1 MVKVLVVLL
10 VLLCSFGG
18 FASSEFGGF
27 SGHGETTYSFSS
39 ADTSSSFN
47 FDTTFRP
54 QLQMQSGIVL
64 NNGSKFGPTLMT
76 DPSTNIFARSRFL
89 KDQEITT
96 SYNGAALSQ
105 NVLDPIQF
113 RASARAFCN
122 HMAAGKAM
130 SERPEGC
137 RAEGSS
143 SASMCDLSGV
153 MSTDVLAKLQQTVAA
168 NPSRKVDACL
178 DELNRAKGTILVTD
192 AATSTDASSA
202 SYVVDE
208 IKDEDAAA
216 VVAEGCNQT
225 TSIDGET
232 AKACDDFDKSALGS
246 SDTSSLISSFI
257 TDYQGFGDWSISRMF
272 SFTSKVACERCF
284 ERKYGV
290 QQGLIGGSRDDF
302 KTRYQQQLK
311 SRLVELRA
319 RKAEEALSEYLKF
332 QERNLFMSE
341 YLSAQPE
348 RCNSAQSLRRLPK
361 LCKTDK
367 ANEVLKELAKR
378 HNVAFDGRDVGAF
391 VDGLQQA
398 LWNQMIKPMPTF
410 ACQGREITHHY
421 YLQSS
426 QPHVANGP
434 MAPDSLFTAEAKRDI
449 AACGEHDQRCFLR
462 ALVKVRA
469 SQLRGDAEEAER
481 EIRNFFRQPFYRTLI
496 SNRNNLLDYAT
507 TERISRTNP
516 FNAYLEKHRDLLA
529 TAASR
534 DAANACRSFDKD
546 FTDALCV
553 SDGDLADHYSGAGL
567 RQELNDL
574 LGAPSDASGPDKVVT
589 MAVACNIMSS
599 AGDMKTEV
607 HQSKASFDNVFD
619 RRELA
624 DVFLRGN
631 VRRAPIDSPKT
642 QAFIAKFSLELCDKA
657 SFHQIQEYADNI
669 SNQSSDSEGFD
680 SFDPSTFSMDMKA
693 SVSGPRTLVRSV
705 GSVETGGLVGINL
718 FNGVNYGVG
727 SASALKPSSTL
738 DSVSFDGAFDNDSR
752 YGLGTSSRA
761 SVSFRDESYPGQSS
775 VEFNFNPYGLNFVD
789 GPRIPSSTELAGLDV
804 TRAPASVTSEVVFDK
819 KIESTAQAVA
829 TEVGTHV
836 PLERLEDTVE
846 RAVEDRFIPGAVQ
859 ANGIMAPVPV
869 LPVMGGE
876 IASPYDVQSGVVSSA
891 GGEANGST
899 YRRWS
904 ASERFVQ
911 QVEVQQ
917 VQDEQALLAQA
928 KEQQVLQDLKNQ
940 AQIEQLRLELQKIQI
955 SNQQLLASVKRLSQ
969 PAQENVFDP
978 PVVAEQV
985 SEEIEVTED
994 SDRPAAPRSSFRA
1007 PASVAAKSESSAQ
1020 SSRGP
1025 SEQTSSAPRV
1035 QSAGPAN
1042 IPRPRAV
1049 DDGAA
1054 SVSSSTTAASASVA
1068 VSRGGSQAA
1077 SGRSSGPA
1085 LTASVFKPSSGLQRT
1100 ITTGQSVEALPQEK
1114 RVELLQ
1120 EFLSYVERNPDYREG
1135 RYLNPENSQVEID
1148 YEGRTVVLKVQDI
1161 QDPQVRTQLQ
1171 ERLLRQRVV
1180 LNQYARATR
1189 LQSLRRLLA
1198 STRMQAP

>member
-10 VLLCSFGG
+10 ILLSSIGG
-18 FASSEFGGF
+18 FASGEFGSF
-27 SGHGETTYSFSS
+27 SDYLDTTYSYSS

-54 QLQMQSGIVL
+54 QLQMQPGVILS
-64 NNGSKFGPTLMT
+64 NGSKLGLTLMT
-76 DPSTNIFARSRFL
+76 DPSTNIFAKARFL

-216 VVAEGCNQT
+216 VVSEGCNQAT
-225 TSIDGET
+225 PIDGET

-257 TDYQGFGDWSISRMF
+257 TDYQGVGDWSISRMF

-290 QQGLIGGSRDDF
+290 QQGLIGGNRDDF
-302 KTRYQQQLK
+302 KTRYQQELK

-341 YLSAQPE
+341 YMSAQPE

-391 VDGLQQA
+391 VDSLQQA
-398 LWNQMIKPMPTF
+398 LWSQMIKPMPTL
-410 ACQGREITHHY
+410 ACQDREITHHY

-481 EIRNFFRQPFYRTLI
+481 ELRNFFRQPFYRTLI

-507 TERISRTNP
+507 TERISKTNP

-553 SDGDLADHYSGAGL
+553 SEGDLADHYSGAGL

-607 HQSKASFDNVFD
+607 HQSKASFDNVID

-631 VRRAPIDSPKT
+631 VRRAPTDSPKA
-642 QAFIAKFSLELCDKA
+642 QAFIAKFSLELCDNA
-657 SFHQIQEYADNI
+657 NFHQIQEFADNI
-669 SNQSSDSEGFD
+669 NNQSSDTEGIEP
-680 SFDPSTFSMDMKA
+680 FDPSTFSMNTKA
-693 SVSGPRTLVRSV
+693 SVPGQSASFRSV
-705 GSVETGGLVGINL
+705 GSIGTGGPVGIDL
-718 FNGVNYGVG
+718 FRNVDYGL
-727 SASALKPSSTL
+727 ASGIVSKPSSTL
-738 DSVSFDGAFDNDSR
+738 NSVSFNGAFENDTL
-752 YGLGTSSRA
+752 YGLGTSSRP

-775 VEFNFNPYGLNFVD
+775 VEFNFNPYGLNLVD

-819 KIESTAQAVA
+819 KTEKIAEALPI
-829 TEVGTHV
+829 EVGVHATREQ
-836 PLERLEDTVE
+836 LEHAEDG
-846 RAVEDRFIPGAVQ
+846 AVGDRFIPGAVQ
-859 ANGIMAPVPV
+859 ANGIMAPAPV
-869 LPVMGGE
+869 LPV
-876 IASPYDVQSGVVSSA
+876 IRADSTQPYELPSGPGSSA
-891 GGEANGST
+891 GGEASGSS

-904 ASERFVQ
+904 ASERIVQ

-917 VQDEQALLAQA
+917 AQDEQALLAQA

-978 PVVAEQV
+978 PTVSEQVAE
-985 SEEIEVTED
+985 ENEVTED
-994 SDRPAAPRSSFRA
+994 SDRPVAPRSSFRA
-1007 PASVAAKSESSAQ
+1007 PASVAANAESSPQ
-1020 SSRGP
+1020 SSRGQ
-1025 SEQTSSAPRV
+1025 SDQTSSAPRV
-1035 QSAGPAN
+1035 QNAGPAN

-1049 DDGAA
+1049 DEGSASVASSAAAA
-1054 SVSSSTTAASASVA
+1054 STNVA
-1068 VSRGGSQAA
+1068 VSRGGTQAA

-1120 EFLSYVERNPDYREG
+1120 EFLSYVEKNPDYREG

-1161 QDPQVRTQLQ
+1161 QDPQIRTQLQ